1 MFDVSLLTAVFWL
14 ALESL
19 LQIMNTHLPKKESYG
34 QDLTAQEVSQWLT
47 DEKAGYPQLTETSRK
62 SAQID

>member
-1 MFDVSLLTAVFWL
+1 
-14 ALESL
+14 
-19 LQIMNTHLPKKESYG
+19 MNTHLPKKESYG

-47 DEKAGYPQLTETSRK
+47 DEKAGYTQLTETSRK

>member
-1 MFDVSLLTAVFWL
+1 
-14 ALESL
+14 
-19 LQIMNTHLPKKESYG
+19 MNTHLPKKESYG